1 MPIVF
6 RVPPVF
12 QTTRSDDPAN
22 ANTATRQ
29 YYLQS
34 VGSGDPQTVTD
45 GVYEPDLAP
54 APGP

>member
-6 RVPPVF
+6 RIPPVL

-29 YYLQS
+29 YYLQP
-34 VGSGDPQTVTD
+34 VCQGDPQTVTD
-45 GVYEPDLAP
+45 GVYKPDLS
-54 APGP
+54 

>member
-6 RVPPVF
+6 RVPPVY

-34 VGSGDPQTVTD
+34 VASADPQTVTD
-45 GVYEPDLAP
+45 GVYEPDLT
-54 APGP
+54 